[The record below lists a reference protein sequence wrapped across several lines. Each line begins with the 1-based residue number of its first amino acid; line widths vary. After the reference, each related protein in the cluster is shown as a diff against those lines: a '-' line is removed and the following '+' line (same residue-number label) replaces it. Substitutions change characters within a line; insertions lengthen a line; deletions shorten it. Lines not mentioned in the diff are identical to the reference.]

1 MKVLFR
7 MNYLSLVLFLL
18 LSSIA
23 KGLFHIP
30 LAVKLGSSLLPA
42 GLAVYEYFNCHTYEC
57 CHQRWIPKNETLLK
71 DTIKNDLFG
80 QPFAAKVKH
89 TGGLVIR
96 SYFCLFIRPLFFRRV
111 RSGWL

>member
-7 MNYLSLVLFLL
+7 MNYLSLVLFLCI
-18 LSSIA
+18 SSFT

-80 QPFAAKVKH
+80 QPFAAKVENINFSYENLRYGKW
-89 TGGLVIR
+89 LVFV
-96 SYFCLFIRPLFFRRV
+96 Y
-111 RSGWL
+111 G